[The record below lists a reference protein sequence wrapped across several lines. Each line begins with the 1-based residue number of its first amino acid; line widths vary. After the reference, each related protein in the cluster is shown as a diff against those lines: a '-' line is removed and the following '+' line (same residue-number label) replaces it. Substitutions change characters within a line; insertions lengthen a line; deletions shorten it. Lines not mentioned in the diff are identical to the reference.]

1 MGDLFHPDRDQLDL
15 TAVMHA
21 LSDPA
26 RRKVVATLAVEGE
39 RACGTFD
46 LGVTKATASH
56 HFKVLREA
64 GVTMTRIDGAHR
76 FLTLRRDDLDAR
88 FPGLLDAVLAAEPA
102 PAGTASIARAPPGA
116 ARGWS
121 R

>member
-1 MGDLFHPDRDQLDL
+1 MGDLFHPTRDAMELS
-15 TAVMHA
+15 AVMHA

-39 RACGTFD
+39 RACGTFP

-64 GVTMTRIDGAHR
+64 GLTMTRVEGAHR
-76 FLTLRRDDLDAR
+76 FLTLRRGDLDVR

-102 PAGTASIARAPPGA
+102 GVPA
-116 ARGWS
+116 
-121 R
+121 

>member
-1 MGDLFHPDRDQLDL
+1 
-15 TAVMHA
+15 MHA

-26 RRKVVATLAVEGE
+26 CRQVVRRWRP
-39 RACGTFD
+39 RASARAGPSQ

-64 GVTMTRIDGAHR
+64 GITLTRVDGAHR

-88 FPGLLDAVLAAEPA
+88 FPGLLDAVLTAEPA
-102 PAGTASIARAPPGA
+102 GAIA
-116 ARGWS
+116 
-121 R
+121 